1 MTPPKYSVDSDGR
14 LHGANV
20 TWNDPWPTP
29 NGNPGGMAVPSGVQ
43 GVIMHTMVGNSP
55 GTISEFN
62 NPSAEASAHFAI
74 DQDGNVHQFGPVNGW
89 MSWAQENGNPTW
101 YSIEHADNGDP
112 GNPLTQAQMNASA
125 QVVEALSRVGNF
137 PLQITNSTGGQG
149 YGVHNMGGAA
159 WGGHSCPQNPNGSGP
174 RAGQRTQIIQIAKA
188 IRTGAPV
195 SQFPMTSGDVGAEVV
210 TLQQMLNTW
219 AKPIKLSPVLVT
231 DGDFGPATAAAV
243 LLAQEYFGQKGSTPG
258 VIVGGVNQALWNELK
273 SAVLV
278 TPVPVPPVKPSPPAK
293 PSYGQPQKLGVSA
306 DALVKINWTAP
317 APVTGLTA
325 ITGYAVYL
333 RDGRT
338 RALLPGFP
346 EVLPATQT
354 SLTLSLPRGEGFIFA
369 VAAQAA
375 GVTGAF
381 TEGPFTV

>member
-29 NGNPGGMAVPSGVQ
+29 NGSPGGMVVPSGVN
-43 GVIMHTMVGNSP
+43 GVVMHTMVGNSP

-62 NPSAEASAHFAI
+62 NPGAQASAHFAI

-137 PLQITNSTGGQG
+137 PLQVTDSTGGEG

-174 RAGQRTQIIQIAKA
+174 RAGQRTQILQIAKA

-195 SQFPMTSGDVGAEVV
+195 SQFPMTSGDEGTDVL
-210 TLQQMLNTW
+210 TLQQMLNKW
-219 AKPIKLSPVLVT
+219 AKLIKLPKVL
-231 DGDFGPATAAAV
+231 DEDSDFGPDTAAAT
-243 LLAQEYFGQKGSTPG
+243 LLAQEYFGQRGSTPG
-258 VIVGGVNQALWNELK
+258 IIVGGVNQALWNDLK
-273 SAVLV
+273 ANPAP
-278 TPVPVPPVKPSPPAK
+278 PVPVKPSPPVK

-306 DALVKINWTAP
+306 DAEVTVNWSAP
-317 APVTGLTA
+317 APVAGLTA

-333 RDGRT
+333 RDGKT

-346 EVLPATQT
+346 KVLLPTVT
-354 SLTLSLPRGEGFIFA
+354 SLTLSLPRGQGFIFA

-381 TEGPFTV
+381 AEGPFTV

>member
-62 NPSAEASAHFAI
+62 NPGAEASAHFAI

-149 YGVHNMGGAA
+149 YGVHNMGGQA
-159 WGGHSCPQNPNGSGP
+159 WGGHSCPQEPDGSGP

-195 SQFPMTSGDVGAEVV
+195 SQFPMTSGDEGTDVL
-210 TLQQMLNTW
+210 TLQQMLNKW
-219 AKPIKLSPVLVT
+219 AKLIKLPKVL
-231 DGDFGPATAAAV
+231 DEDSDFGPDTAAAV
-243 LLAQEYFGQKGSTPG
+243 LLAQEYFGQRGSTPG
-258 VIVGGVNQALWNELK
+258 IIVGGVNQALWNDLK
-273 SAVLV
+273 AN
-278 TPVPVPPVKPSPPAK
+278 PAPPVPPKPPVPPAYLA
-293 PSYGQPQKLGVSA
+293 PTGVGVA
-306 DALVKINWTAP
+306 TDAVVTINWAAP
-317 APVTGLTA
+317 AIPAGHAPVTG
-325 ITGYAVYL
+325 YVVYL
-333 RDGRT
+333 RDVKG
-338 RALLPGFP
+338 ALLPGYP
-346 EVLPATQT
+346 KDVWVPTMSAA
-354 SLTLSLPRGEGFIFA
+354 LPRGQGFTFE
-369 VAAQAA
+369 VAAKGTA
-375 GVTGAF
+375 GTGAF
-381 TEGPFTV
+381 AGGPFTV